1 MSYSLSLMGRT
12 YSLLKS
18 KLIIEE
24 DLYLEWL
31 NHHAE
36 YFCENVDVIVCI
48 FWVIRDSY
56 ADYAFGGD

>member
-1 MSYSLSLMGRT
+1 MGRT

-48 FWVIRDSY
+48 FWVIVCIFWVIRDSY